1 MSIDKWLNEKDSKE
15 QRIKREEAFK
25 QLSKE
30 EVQELKKKKIRD
42 IVKKEKEE
50 TSEDSEREKFL
61 QEILNFKEWLNKRTY
76 LKGDFEKIEMWIK
89 NLNSILTILTE
100 NREKSALQNEK
111 KNLIEKYKE
120 IPPKFLDEKIR
131 VAINKLIHGA
141 QRTNSDNY
149 YIRKLKNTLKEK
161 QKEAEFYEI
170 LNKLIKI
177 L

>member
-25 QLSKE
+25 QLSKD

-42 IVKKEKEE
+42 MVKKEKEK
-50 TSEDSEREKFL
+50 TSENSERDKFFR
-61 QEILNFKEWLNKRTY
+61 EILEFKEWLNKRTY
-76 LKGDFEKIEMWIK
+76 LKGDIEKIEMWIK
-89 NLNSILTILTE
+89 NLNSILNILSE
-100 NREKSALQNEK
+100 HREKSALHAEK

-120 IPPKFLDEKIR
+120 IPPQFLDEKIR
-131 VAINKLIHGA
+131 IAMNKLIHGIN
-141 QRTNSDNY
+141 RTNSDNY
-149 YIRKLKNTLKEK
+149 YIRKLKNILKK
-161 QKEAEFYEI
+161 KLKEAEYYDI